1 MKVKLQNFSKSK
13 QLLLLDVLDFLVDKG
28 NMNIWSSI
36 SSKKFFQGL
45 LDLLRTRDIPEVQMK
60 LLGLI
65 QKWGLNFEDKKSA
78 LPNFYNVYNKLRN
91 SNVQF
96 PNDFESN
103 YQIYISNSNSNN
115 YNKSNNY
122 DNKNDEYEEN
132 DDSDKEDG
140 ETFYYMESLKN
151 KLKVPNFEHKYRR
164 LVNFLVKMH
173 DNIQMA
179 NLLIDNR
186 ERSGLKDIINTLRE
200 GNNTLIDTISGG
212 RLKDEK
218 LMEITLGTTEDINQ
232 TLNREEDIKNGYK
245 PKKFTS
251 YFVLNNVIPIKKNNS
266 NYRTRAK
273 STKPKK
279 SIQRRDERYKN
290 YDMDLNTYDRN
301 KYKEKMGGPKNADDI
316 FDLFS
321 ASNPS
326 NGIIINKIINP

>member
-1 MKVKLQNFSKSK
+1 MSKKIYLFITLYYSCITFLDKVKVKLQNFSKSN
-13 QLLLLDVLDFLVDKG
+13 QLLLLDVLDYLVDKG
-28 NMNIWSSI
+28 NMIIWSSI
-36 SSKKFFQGL
+36 SSKKFFQSL
-45 LDLLRTRDIPEVQMK
+45 LDLLRTKDIPEVQMK

-65 QKWGLNFEDKKSA
+65 QKWGLNFEDKKNV
-78 LPNFYNVYNKLRN
+78 LPNFYSVYNKLRN

-115 YNKSNNY
+115 YNKNKSNY
-122 DNKNDEYEEN
+122 DNRNDEYENEN
-132 DDSDKEDG
+132 NDKDEDG

-173 DNIQMA
+173 ENIQMA
-179 NLLIDNR
+179 NLLMDSR

-232 TLNREEDIKNGYK
+232 TLNRDEDIKNGYK

-251 YFVLNNVIPIKKNNS
+251 YFVLNNVIPIRSNN
-266 NYRTRAK
+266 NYNRSRAR

-279 SIQRRDERYKN
+279 V
-290 YDMDLNTYDRN
+290 
-301 KYKEKMGGPKNADDI
+301 YKEEMKDI
-316 FDLFS
+316 
-321 ASNPS
+321 
-326 NGIIINKIINP
+326 KIMIWI